1 MLRVDYGA
9 EPLLDPRA
17 GVFLSEAAFCWK
29 AGQAGRFS
37 AVLPPGHP
45 LAGRVRVMD
54 AASEVALSEGGR
66 VTWQGRLTS
75 IERRFDGS
83 VAVEGEDALAY
94 LNDTVV
100 PPYAN
105 YAAPDYKGEP
115 NAPRDA
121 GELFAWLV
129 ERHNERA
136 FLDSKRFCPGRSM
149 AGRELLRSSTVWPT
163 TASEIKSKLLA
174 TGGVLAVRYEAGEKV
189 LDWLDDGAGEGG
201 QEIEFGRN
209 LLDFA
214 REESAAD
221 VVNGIVPVSKP
232 KEGAPVSL
240 DGWGGSTRGDYVVA
254 GGMVFDQAQ
263 ASVQGVI
270 AEKREYEASTPEKL
284 VEMAMAD
291 LDSAKLAV
299 SSIEVSA
306 VDLSAIDPSVPPI
319 RYLDWVTV
327 SSRPHGF
334 RASML
339 CVERRLDALDPSKT
353 RYVFGASRRTL
364 TGGQVRTEQYIRS
377 AVAPAVEAVPALSEA
392 AKAAAETAGEASASA
407 AAAKSDAA
415 ASAERAAKAV
425 EDAEVA
431 VEAASKVEGRPGV
444 SPVVSIE
451 RKGSETVIS
460 VTDAEGVKT
469 ASVADGAPGPP
480 GADGR
485 DADPETVARIE
496 AAAAAAGETAASARE
511 AAQEASGAAAQAK
524 SDAKEA
530 KSAAAALSTLVR
542 ETDRGVEVGKVGQN
556 GDCQGTRTVQTADGF
571 EVHDDGG
578 VLAQLG
584 KSAIRFVRHLIGFET
599 RTDKNTGTVFG
610 RVYSDNLE
618 LFGVKSLAMTS
629 GRGDGFFTNSQQMR
643 AAMISSMAAASVG
656 DDGFSVEVRGID
668 SEMHERIR
676 VPFWDERKKPVLI
689 DGEQAVRRKV
699 LYTAPSGAN
708 GFTQPTLSESAANFD
723 LIEIF
728 FHDNDGNHSSCRID
742 SPNGK
747 RASLHAVWADNGA
760 GGNMWIKSRVV
771 SISGTSV
778 KTYNNG
784 TWNRTGD
791 AQINSSTGT
800 TNYYVA
806 NITIDKIV
814 GYR

>member
-1 MLRVDYGA
+1 MLRIDYGA

-17 GVFLSEAAFCWK
+17 GVFLSEAAFHWK
-29 AGQAGRFS
+29 AGQAGRFT

-54 AASEVALSEGGR
+54 AASEVTLHEGGR
-66 VTWQGRLTS
+66 IAWQGRLTS

-94 LNDTVV
+94 LNDSVV

-105 YAAPDYKGEP
+105 YGAPDYEGEP

-136 FLDSKRFCPGRSM
+136 FLDSKRFRPGRSA

-163 TASEIKSKLLA
+163 TASEIKSKLLG
-174 TGGVLAVRYEAGEKV
+174 TGGVLAVRYEGGAKV

-209 LLDFA
+209 LLEFA

-221 VVNGIVPVSKP
+221 VVNGIIPFSKP
-232 KEGAPVSL
+232 RDGAPVSL
-240 DGWGGSTRGDYVVA
+240 DGWGGSTRGDYALA

-270 AEKREYEASTPEKL
+270 AEKREYEAPTPEKL
-284 VEMAMAD
+284 AEMAMAD

-306 VDLSAIDPSVPPI
+306 VDLSAIDPSAPPI

-364 TGGQVRTEQYIRS
+364 TGGQARTEQYIRS

-392 AKAAAETAGEASASA
+392 AKTAAQTAEAAQAAAEAARAGAAS
-407 AAAKSDAA
+407 
-415 ASAERAAKAV
+415 SAERAERAV
-425 EDAEVA
+425 EGAEVA

-485 DADPETVARIE
+485 DADPEAVARIE
-496 AAAAAAGETAASARE
+496 AAAGEAAE
-511 AAQEASGAAAQAK
+511 AAQAAR
-524 SDAKEA
+524 SD
-530 KSAAAALSTLVR
+530 AAAAKGDAARASERSAALALLVR
-542 ETDRGVEVGKVGQN
+542 DTPQGVVVGRDDGSGVFPDGSTRQSGRAFEVLDAAKRVVASLARDSIGLLSGRFSVAAEEYDAGAAGTGVYAVLRSSLMRIIAPDGLEVGVGPN
-556 GDCQGTRTVQTADGF
+556 ARASFGKYGGF
-571 EVHDDGG
+571 SIESSSLPLGGG
-578 VLAQLG
+578 VKVLHDPA
-584 KSAIRFVRHLIGFET
+584 ANAF
-599 RTDKNTGTVFG
+599 
-610 RVYSDNLE
+610 RVAL
-618 LFGVKSLAMTS
+618 TS
-629 GRGDGFFTNSQQMR
+629 GGKTTTLAVTSG
-643 AAMISSMAAASVG
+643 G
-656 DDGFSVEVRGID
+656 
-668 SEMHERIR
+668 
-676 VPFWDERKKPVLI
+676 VLI
-689 DGEQAVRRKV
+689 DGERVMRERD

-708 GFTQPTLSESAANFD
+708 GFTNPKLSESAANFAYID
-723 LIEIF
+723 IHY
-728 FHDNDGNHSSCRID
+728 HDNDGNYRSCRIYA
-742 SPNGK
+742 PNGK
-747 RASLHAVWADNGA
+747 RASLSTVWADNGA
-760 GGNMWIKSRVV
+760 GGNLWIKSRVV

-778 KTYNNG
+778 ATYNNG

-791 AQINSSTGT
+791 AQINGGAA

>member
-163 TASEIKSKLLA
+163 SASEIKSKLLA

-221 VVNGIVPVSKP
+221 VVNGIVPVSKH
-232 KEGAPVSL
+232 GDGGRFGL

-284 VEMAMAD
+284 VEMAMSD

-392 AKAAAETAGEASASA
+392 ARAAAETAEEASASA

-415 ASAERAAKAV
+415 VSAERAGRAV
-425 EDAEVA
+425 EDAETA
-431 VEAASKVEGRPGV
+431 IDEARKVEGRPGV
-444 SPVVSIE
+444 SPIVSFE
-451 RKGSETVIS
+451 RKGAETVIS
-460 VTDAEGVKT
+460 VKDAEGVKKT
-469 ASVADGAPGPP
+469 SVP
-480 GADGR
+480 DGR
-485 DADPETVARIE
+485 DADPATVERIE
-496 AAAAAAGETAASARE
+496 TRAGAAEDAAVAAAEEAERARKAASAAE
-511 AAQEASGAAAQAK
+511 ESAGAMR
-524 SDAKEA
+524 
-530 KSAAAALSTLVR
+530 LLVR
-542 ETDRGVEVGKVGQN
+542 ETPQGVEVGASDGSGAFPKGRTRQSGDAFEVLGPDGSAIARLAKDVLELIGGRMSISAEPYDDGPQGWKVMTSVRSNLMSLLGGDGLKVG
-556 GDCQGTRTVQTADGF
+556 A
-571 EVHDDGG
+571 
-578 VLAQLG
+578 
-584 KSAIRFVRHLIGFET
+584 SANSIME
-599 RTDKNTGTVFG
+599 FG
-610 RVYSDNLE
+610 RYGGWRIVSAALPEGGGAKLMHDENLNCIKAVVE
-618 LFGVKSLAMTS
+618 HGGRKTTLTVANNGV
-629 GRGDGFFTNSQQMR
+629 
-643 AAMISSMAAASVG
+643 
-656 DDGFSVEVRGID
+656 
-668 SEMHERIR
+668 
-676 VPFWDERKKPVLI
+676 WI
-689 DGEQAVRRKV
+689 DGNPVERRKV
-699 LYTAPSGAN
+699 LYDGSRATGAV
-708 GFTQPTLSESAANFD
+708 TLKESAANFSRM
-723 LIEIF
+723 EI
-728 FHDNDGNHSSCRID
+728 HYSNNDGEFASTSVWR
-742 SPNGK
+742 PNGK
-747 RASLHAVWADNGA
+747 KVCLSTTTVTADGGMGWAKSKQVTVNGSRIYNTGRAGESSIGPHSGGTVYDNCIGITAVIGF
-760 GGNMWIKSRVV
+760 V
-771 SISGTSV
+771 
-778 KTYNNG
+778 
-784 TWNRTGD
+784 
-791 AQINSSTGT
+791 
-800 TNYYVA
+800 
-806 NITIDKIV
+806 
-814 GYR
+814 

>member
-129 ERHNERA
+129 ERHNERT

-201 QEIEFGRN
+201 QRIEFGRN
-209 LLDFA
+209 LLGFA
-214 REESAAD
+214 RTESAAGA
-221 VVNGIVPVSKP
+221 VNAVAAVGRP
-232 KEGAPVSL
+232 KEGDPFDLRGWDAP
-240 DGWGGSTRGDYVVA
+240 TRGDYAVID
-254 GGMVFDQAQ
+254 GMVIDQAA
-263 ASVQGVI
+263 ASSQGAVC
-270 AEKREYEASTPEKL
+270 ERREYQCEDRGRLLEL
-284 VEMAMAD
+284 AMDD
-291 LDSAKLAV
+291 LDRARLAV
-299 SSIEVSA
+299 STVEVTA
-306 VDLSAIDPSVPPI
+306 FDLSLVDPSVPPI
-319 RYLDWVTV
+319 GYLDWVTV

-334 RASML
+334 SASML
-339 CVERRLDALDPSKT
+339 CVERRLDALDPSRT
-353 RYVFGASRRTL
+353 RYVLGSSKATL
-364 TGGQVRTEQYIRS
+364 TGGQARTERYIRA
-377 AVAPAVEAVPALSEA
+377 AVMPAVEAVPALSEV
-392 AKAAAETAGEASASA
+392 AKAAAETAEAASGA
-407 AAAKSDAA
+407 AAAAAATANRAKAAATEAESAASTASSAAESAKADAA
-415 ASAERAAKAV
+415 GALAKAG
-425 EDAEVA
+425 EAR
-431 VEAASKVEGRPGV
+431 EAAAG
-444 SPVVSIE
+444 
-451 RKGSETVIS
+451 
-460 VTDAEGVKT
+460 A
-469 ASVADGAPGPP
+469 AS
-480 GADGR
+480 
-485 DADPETVARIE
+485 E
-496 AAAAAAGETAASARE
+496 AAAAAQTASGAGAAATAARDAAADAKRAADGAASVAESAKETAAI
-511 AAQEASGAAAQAK
+511 AA
-524 SDAKEA
+524 SDAVSA
-530 KSAAAALSTLVR
+530 KSAADDARRDAGRLSMLVR
-542 ETDRGVEVGKVGQN
+542 ETPQGVVVGKDDGS
-556 GDCQGTRTVQTADGF
+556 GSFPGGSTRQSGEAF
-571 EVHDDGG
+571 EVLGPDG
-578 VLAQLG
+578 
-584 KSAIRFVRHLIGFET
+584 SAIARLAKDVLELIGGRMSISAEPYDAGDFGAGTIAKVRATILDFEAPE
-599 RTDKNTGTVFG
+599 VA
-610 RVYSDNLE
+610 
-618 LFGVKSLAMTS
+618 LFGT
-629 GRGDGFFTNSQQMR
+629 GRNSQIR
-643 AAMISSMAAASVG
+643 FG
-656 DDGFSVEVRGID
+656 KYGGWRID
-668 SEMHERIR
+668 SSSLPQGGGAKLLHDGDLNVVKAVVEHGG
-676 VPFWDERKKPVLI
+676 RKTTLAVTNNGVWI
-689 DGEQAVRRKV
+689 DGERVRREKV

-723 LIEIF
+723 VLEIF
-728 FHDNDGNHSSCRID
+728 FHDNDRNYGSCRID

-747 RASLHAVWADNGA
+747 RATLHAIWADNGV

-791 AQINSSTGT
+791 TQINSSTGT